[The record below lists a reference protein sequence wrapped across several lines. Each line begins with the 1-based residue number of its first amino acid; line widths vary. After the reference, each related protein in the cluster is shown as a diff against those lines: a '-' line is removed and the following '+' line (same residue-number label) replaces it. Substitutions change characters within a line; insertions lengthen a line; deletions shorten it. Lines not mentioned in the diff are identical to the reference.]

1 MDGRNVTVM
10 ILAAAV
16 LGALVNLNGNGH
28 YIHWG
33 FIQLSYA
40 NFFLI
45 LLMIVVF
52 VLAIVLPFPRRKR
65 RDQ

>member
-1 MDGRNVTVM
+1 MPTVAIVLNALLGSLIDLNTPGR
-10 ILAAAV
+10 
-16 LGALVNLNGNGH
+16 

-40 NFFLI
+40 NGLVI

-52 VLAIVLPFPRRKR
+52 FAAILIPFKGHKGGDR
-65 RDQ
+65 